1 MSKLGLLVAAAAL
14 ALAGW
19 VAYGQCERD
28 QQLLTLSQDNQ
39 DLQDALGSMEQKL
52 DTALRGSAARPS
64 LLAAAGDLRPEQ
76 GDGSTGVAGL
86 ATRDAPEGRAATTDE
101 RIASLEKTI
110 ARLESEKKDD
120 ALPSPARMF
129 GRDSMYFN
137 LDRAAKS
144 MDLDERQKSDLK
156 DAMERGKRE
165 LADLY
170 GIENDNG
177 ETWKEIR
184 KPKMA
189 KVGGESGLSIAM
201 PDFGKI
207 QKFKKSRIPGSSET
221 FGEAEKRIK
230 EDAFANARRTL
241 TPKQAKKWDKA
252 HKDPLLGSSGSSAA
266 ISFTSIEI
274 GSDDK

>member
-1 MSKLGLLVAAAAL
+1 
-14 ALAGW
+14 
-19 VAYGQCERD
+19 
-28 QQLLTLSQDNQ
+28 
-39 DLQDALGSMEQKL
+39 
-52 DTALRGSAARPS
+52 
-64 LLAAAGDLRPEQ
+64 
-76 GDGSTGVAGL
+76 
-86 ATRDAPEGRAATTDE
+86 
-101 RIASLEKTI
+101 
-110 ARLESEKKDD
+110 
-120 ALPSPARMF
+120 MF
-129 GRDSMYFN
+129 SSDKMYFN

-156 DAMERGKRE
+156 DAIERGKRE

-170 GIENDNG
+170 DIENDNG

-184 KPKMA
+184 KPKMG

-230 EDAFANARRTL
+230 EDAFANGRRTL

-252 HKDPLLGSSGSSAA
+252 HKDGLLRDRGGTGGF
-266 ISFTSIEI
+266 SFSTVQIETK
-274 GSDDK
+274 DK